1 MQVNLIFR
9 RLDHAQ
15 DAFHEVIYWETKPLK
30 VETNGRY
37 LELYFKDEKEAQDW
51 FSHNKER
58 LIDLP
63 NYNSDWTGEGDP
75 DDNGSPKNSRA
86 DY

>member
-1 MQVNLIFR
+1 MKVNLIFSR
-9 RLDHAQ
+9 IDHAQ
-15 DAFHEVIYWETKPLK
+15 DAFYEVIYWDSKPLN

-51 FSHNKER
+51 FSHNNER
-58 LIDLP
+58 LLDLP

-75 DDNGSPKNSRA
+75 DDNGMPKYGSFE
-86 DY
+86 